1 MFSSVGLGSEIFGF
15 GFVDLPRVRIRV
27 CSGLLQTQMF
37 GFGFKTSGL
46 LGFSGFSL
54 QVLLHFYVTIFSEYP
69 IRTNFFHE
77 IFPINC

>member
-1 MFSSVGLGSEIFGF
+1 MIISVGSDSEIFGL
-15 GFVDLPRVRIRV
+15 GFANLTRVRVQV

-54 QVLLHFYVTIFSEYP
+54 QVLLHFYVKIFLDSESQGGP
-69 IRTNFFHE
+69 R
-77 IFPINC
+77 PP